1 MKSNILDMESHQSCE
16 DEGLGDKAEG
26 GDGDEE
32 DEAEDDEKMSASV
45 LSHRPNQ
52 VEKEQVL
59 ENILL
64 LSINFFN
71 KITNHL
77 ENEERIF
84 QVVHQRIRVEYKEAG
99 VETVAEIFG

>member
-1 MKSNILDMESHQSCE
+1 MKSNIIDMESHQSCE

-64 LSINFFN
+64 LSIN
-71 KITNHL
+71 
-77 ENEERIF
+77 
-84 QVVHQRIRVEYKEAG
+84 VVKQNYAINLTWRTRRGYSR
-99 VETVAEIFG
+99 

>member
-32 DEAEDDEKMSASV
+32 DKAEDDEKMSASV

-71 KITNHL
+71 KITRSPG
-77 ENEERIF
+77 ERGEDIPGSSSEDKS
-84 QVVHQRIRVEYKEAG
+84 RV
-99 VETVAEIFG
+99 

>member
-1 MKSNILDMESHQSCE
+1 MESHQSCE
-16 DEGLGDKAEG
+16 DEGFGEKAEG
-26 GDGDEE
+26 RDGDEE

-64 LSINFFN
+64 LS
-71 KITNHL
+71 
-77 ENEERIF
+77 R
-84 QVVHQRIRVEYKEAG
+84 
-99 VETVAEIFG
+99 

>member
-1 MKSNILDMESHQSCE
+1 MACRSSTNENPGYISESHQSCE

-32 DEAEDDEKMSASV
+32 DEAEDDEKMSARV

-64 LSINFFN
+64 LSINFV
-71 KITNHL
+71 K
-77 ENEERIF
+77 
-84 QVVHQRIRVEYKEAG
+84 
-99 VETVAEIFG
+99 